1 MVSNRQIGMDK
12 ASLRQALL
20 AKRKSLTQIEA
31 DKKSELIAE
40 NVIQLLE
47 KIKFDTIHTFL
58 PQRDRLE
65 VNTWKII
72 SGIRLLFPGV
82 QIVAPYV
89 VPKTKEMEHYLLT
102 DATTLVE
109 NQWGIAEP
117 DPATSEKI
125 FPENIDVILVP
136 LLAFDKNG
144 FRVGYGGGYY
154 DRFLAKC
161 RPDSIKM
168 GLSPFE
174 PVEEINDINVFDVRM
189 NECVT
194 PGNVWHW

>member
-1 MVSNRQIGMDK
+1 MDK
-12 ASLRQALL
+12 ASLRQTFL
-20 AKRKSLTQIEA
+20 AKRKSLTQIER

-40 NVIQLLE
+40 NVIQLLD
-47 KIKFDTIHTFL
+47 KTKFDTIHTFL

-72 SGIRLLFPGV
+72 SGIRLMFPAV

-117 DPATSEKI
+117 DPGTSEKI
-125 FPENIDVILVP
+125 FPKNIDVILIP

-161 RPDSIKM
+161 RRGSLKI
-168 GLSPFE
+168 GLSLFE
-174 PVEEINDINVFDVRM
+174 PVEVIDDINVFDIKM
-189 NECVT
+189 NRCVT
-194 PGNVWHW
+194 PENIWHW